1 MAHDRQAEV
10 VIAVGLGAAMLLA
23 LGFVL
28 QQHQA
33 AEVPSGAPLR
43 PGLLLVLLRR
53 PMWLAGIATMVCG
66 QLLGAT
72 ALGLGSLVVVEPL
85 LATNVLFALPLGALW
100 SRRRLQRGDWIGA
113 VSMIA
118 GLALL
123 LGLDRPQ
130 RTGTVLVGAWPI
142 LLGGGAVALVVGL
155 IVAFAINRRARVR
168 ALMLAVGGG
177 TTFGMQDV
185 LTQQLIRRLG
195 QGLLT
200 QLVSWPLWSVVGAAA
215 IGLTFAQNAFSTA
228 DLSASL
234 PALTLAEPVTG
245 LLLSTVLFGQGLR
258 TNPGS
263 LAAGAAGLAMM
274 VLGGVLLTRSPLVL
288 DPHQR
293 GSP

>member
-1 MAHDRQAEV
+1 
-10 VIAVGLGAAMLLA
+10 
-23 LGFVL
+23 
-28 QQHQA
+28 
-33 AEVPSGAPLR
+33 
-43 PGLLLVLLRR
+43 
-53 PMWLAGIATMVCG
+53 
-66 QLLGAT
+66 
-72 ALGLGSLVVVEPL
+72 
-85 LATNVLFALPLGALW
+85 
-100 SRRRLQRGDWIGA
+100 
-113 VSMIA
+113 MIA

-142 LLGGGAVALVVGL
+142 LLGGGAVAVVVGL

-168 ALMLAVGGG
+168 ALMLAAAAGA
-177 TTFGMQDV
+177 TFGMQDV

-263 LAAGAAGLAMM
+263 LAAGAAGLALM
-274 VLGGVLLTRSPLVL
+274 VLGVVLLTRSPLVL